1 MLQLNF
7 INASEMVNS
16 VAVDESNKLYMFLVV
31 RYVSGVARHS
41 LLYTVVTTSIGFQ
54 LTGVRLLIKGH

>member
-1 MLQLNF
+1 
-7 INASEMVNS
+7 MVNS

-41 LLYTVVTTSIGFQ
+41 AYTVVTTSIGFQ